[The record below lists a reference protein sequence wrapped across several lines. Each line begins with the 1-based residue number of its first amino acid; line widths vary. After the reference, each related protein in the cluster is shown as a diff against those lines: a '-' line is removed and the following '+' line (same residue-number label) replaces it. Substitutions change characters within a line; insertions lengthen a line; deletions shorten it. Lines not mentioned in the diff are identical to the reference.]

1 MRLRILLTIA
11 WRNIRQHKVKTAII
25 SLIMVIGIMVLVV
38 GNSLMDTAT
47 AGIEKYYTKNYTG
60 HLIITGR
67 TRGNLTLFGFQ
78 DMTAMEQMVPR
89 IPEYREIVEFAR
101 SLPYVEAVNPQVSAM
116 AVVSKDDETLTATQ
130 LFGIVPEQ
138 YRTMFPDNVELLAG
152 TFWEAGEQGLLL
164 NQPLAQHLERRL
176 GITIQP
182 GDKLLFTS
190 AGTLTG
196 IKIREVEVAG
206 IFRFKQSNLQLDMVS
221 LMDISN
227 ARALA
232 GMVVGD
238 VGTADLSD
246 DERLFLGSIDEDNI
260 FDSLFTDLETGTEQS
275 ETDDDYWFSL
285 LGDTEARD
293 LSNVEDTGAYQ
304 HLLIRLSDERYLKR
318 AEEDF
323 TRFFAENNI
332 AAQVRGWRQ
341 GAGALAE
348 MSYGIKNI
356 FNGVVLI
363 IAVVATIIIM
373 NTLVIAI
380 TERMAEIGT
389 MRAIGAQKGFVRQM
403 VLIETLLLSGISGA
417 VGISLGAL
425 VLLALNIV
433 GLEASNAFYEIIFG
447 GPVLRPELSL
457 SAVIMSF
464 VVVVVVGVISSTY
477 PTSIVM
483 RASPLKAM
491 ESRGD

>member
-25 SLIMVIGIMVLVV
+25 GLIMVIGIMVLVV

-47 AGIEKYYTKNYTG
+47 AGIERYYTKNYTG
-60 HLIITGR
+60 HLIITGQ

-89 IPEYREIVEFAR
+89 IPQYGEIAEFAR
-101 SLPYVEAVNPQVSAM
+101 SLPYVEAINPQVSAM
-116 AVVSKDDETLTATQ
+116 AMVSKDDETLTATQ
-130 LFGIVPEQ
+130 LFGIVPDQ
-138 YRTMFPDNVELLAG
+138 YRKMFPDNVELLEG
-152 TFWEAGEQGLLL
+152 SFWETGGQGLLL
-164 NQPLAQHLERRL
+164 NQPLAEHLEKRRGL
-176 GITIQP
+176 KVRP

-196 IKIREVEVAG
+196 MKIREVEVAG

-221 LMDISN
+221 LVDISN

-238 VGTADLSD
+238 VGAADLSD
-246 DERLFLGSIDEDNI
+246 DERLFLGDIDEENI
-260 FDSLFTDLETGTEQS
+260 FDSLFADLETEQA
-275 ETDDDYWFSL
+275 EVDDDYWFSL
-285 LGDTEARD
+285 LGETETRD

-318 AEEDF
+318 AEQDF

-356 FNGVVLI
+356 FNGVVLV

-389 MRAIGAQKGFVRQM
+389 MRAIGAQKGFVRRM
-403 VLIETLLLSGISGA
+403 VLIETLLLSGISGV
-417 VGISLGAL
+417 VGIALGGL
-425 VLLALNIV
+425 VLLTLNIV

-447 GPVLRPELSL
+447 GPVLRPELSV
-457 SAVIMSF
+457 SAVVMSL
-464 VVVVVVGVISSTY
+464 VVVVIVGVISSTY

-483 RASPLKAM
+483 RTSPLKAM